1 MQSHGALLAKLF
13 LLVHDT
19 MYIKGWGGGKITVA
33 VKSLKNAADI

>member
-1 MQSHGALLAKLF
+1 MQRAKLF

-19 MYIKGWGGGKITVA
+19 MYIKGWGGGGKITVA